1 MKAMITQLHK
11 LSLSTK
17 SSIRE
22 EQARKSLIK
31 QHLVETKIQS
41 QDLTSEEARLKQE
54 IEDITKRLSDF
65 RHIT

>member
-31 QHLVETKIQS
+31 QHLVETKTQS
-41 QDLTSEEARLKQE
+41 QALVSEEARLKQE